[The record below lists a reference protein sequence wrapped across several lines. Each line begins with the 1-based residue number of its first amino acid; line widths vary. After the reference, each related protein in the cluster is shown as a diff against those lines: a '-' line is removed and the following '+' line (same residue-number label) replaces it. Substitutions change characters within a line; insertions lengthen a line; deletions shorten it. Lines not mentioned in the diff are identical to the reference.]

1 MDDILAVYTP
11 KYKDRMD
18 EFELKLM
25 SKYKVQVLG
34 EVEHFLEIRILH
46 DQLQQKL

>member
-18 EFELKLM
+18 EFELKLI
-25 SKYKVQVLG
+25 SRYQVRTLR
-34 EVEHFLEIRILH
+34 EVEHFLGIRIVH
-46 DQLQQKL
+46 N